1 MAAEPIRALI
11 PLPEEKTGLLTR
23 LVEGLDQASLHWLSG
38 YTAGLAA
45 HGLQTVREAL
55 PLAAVETLPQQLL
68 TIVYG
73 SQTGNAKRLAES
85 LARDAEGTGLTV
97 KLVRADAYPLRELK
111 NERMLYVVIS
121 TQGDGDPPDDARG
134 FVEFLAG
141 KRAPRLD
148 ELKFAVLGLGDSSYA
163 QFCAVGTLLDE
174 RLAALGATRLFARGE
189 ADVDIETVAGPWLKK
204 ALTTARDSLKTSGP
218 LATVTPL
225 RPQRA
230 AVVWTRDRPYHAGV
244 LDNQRISARNSAK
257 DIRHIELSL
266 GLSDLAYEPGD
277 SLGVWPSNPPAL
289 ADQVIDALKLDA
301 QAAVAHDGQTLPLR
315 EWLIDKRELTRLAR
329 PFVFAHAQRAKQDDL
344 DAIVASPVAFPELLS
359 DHQVID
365 LLHAFPAQW
374 TAQEFVAALR
384 PLTPRLYSIASSLK
398 VVEDEAH
405 VTVARIAYEAFGRNH
420 VGAASEFLA
429 TRDADGRVPVFIE
442 SNERFRL
449 PQDASRDVIMIGP
462 GTGIA
467 PFRAFL
473 QERGAVGAKGRNW
486 LFFGNPHLQSDF
498 LYQLEWQQALKRGE
512 LHRLDV
518 AFSRDQLDK
527 VYVQHRLRRSGR
539 ELFAWLENGAHVYVC
554 GDATHMAKDV
564 HAALRDIIVEHG
576 GKSREDAEG
585 FLAQLA
591 AERRYSRDVY

>member
-1 MAAEPIRALI
+1 
-11 PLPEEKTGLLTR
+11 
-23 LVEGLDQASLHWLSG
+23 
-38 YTAGLAA
+38 
-45 HGLQTVREAL
+45 
-55 PLAAVETLPQQLL
+55 
-68 TIVYG
+68 
-73 SQTGNAKRLAES
+73 
-85 LARDAEGTGLTV
+85 
-97 KLVRADAYPLRELK
+97 
-111 NERMLYVVIS
+111 
-121 TQGDGDPPDDARG
+121 
-134 FVEFLAG
+134 
-141 KRAPRLD
+141 
-148 ELKFAVLGLGDSSYA
+148 LKFGVLGLGDSSYA
-163 QFCAVGTLLDE
+163 QFCAIGTSLDE
-174 RLAALGATRLFARGE
+174 RLAALGATRLFPRGE
-189 ADVDIETVAGPWLKK
+189 ADVDIETIAGPWLKK
-204 ALTTARDSLKTSGP
+204 ALATARDTLKTGGS

-230 AVVWTRDRPYHAGV
+230 AVVWTRDRPYHAEV
-244 LDNQRISARNSAK
+244 LDNQRISSRSSAK

-266 GLSDLAYEPGD
+266 GISDLSYEPGD
-277 SLGVWPSNPPAL
+277 SLGVWPSNSPAL
-289 ADQVIDALKLDA
+289 VDQVIDVLKLDA
-301 QAAVAHDGQTLPLR
+301 QAPVAHDGQTLPLR
-315 EWLIDKRELTRLAR
+315 EWLVDKRELTCLAR
-329 PFVFAHAQRAKQDDL
+329 PFVFAHAQRAKHDDL

-374 TAQEFVAALR
+374 TAQEFVSALR

-405 VTVARIAYEAFGRNH
+405 LTVARVAYEAFGRHH
-420 VGAASEFLA
+420 VGAASDFLA
-429 TRDADGRVPVFIE
+429 TRNGDGRVPIFIE

-449 PQDASRDVIMIGP
+449 PQDGARDVVMIGP

-486 LFFGNPHLQSDF
+486 LFFGNPHFQSDF

-539 ELFAWLENGAHVYVC
+539 ELYAWLENGAHVYVC
-554 GDATHMAKDV
+554 GDGTRMAKDV
-564 HAALRDIIVEHG
+564 HAALRDIVVEHG
-576 GKSREDAEG
+576 GKSREDAES
-585 FLAQLA
+585 FLTQLA